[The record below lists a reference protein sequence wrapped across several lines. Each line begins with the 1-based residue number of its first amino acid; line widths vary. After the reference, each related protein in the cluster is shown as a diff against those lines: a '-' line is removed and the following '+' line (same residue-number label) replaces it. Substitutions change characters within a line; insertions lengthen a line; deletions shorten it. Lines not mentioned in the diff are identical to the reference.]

1 MKKNGTVG
9 KALSRCFG
17 PAGRDWLA
25 GKENMQK
32 LRCHCCG
39 RELPKGSLKYIVEIR
54 SFADFDGYLEDYG
67 GDVEEGINELLE
79 AIEGMDPES
88 LEEDV
93 SKELIYI
100 LCKACRDKF
109 TSDPF
114 KTGVAVFEGEDVKGT
129 IH

>member
-1 MKKNGTVG
+1 MTIAIKKGS
-9 KALSRCFG
+9 LI
-17 PAGRDWLA
+17 
-25 GKENMQK
+25 MQK

-39 RELPKGSLKYIVEIR
+39 RELPKGHLKYIVEIR
-54 SFADFDGYLEDYG
+54 SFADFDGYLEDYQG
-67 GDVEEGINELLE
+67 EVEEGINDLLDAME
-79 AIEGMDPES
+79 NMDPKA

-100 LCKACRDKF
+100 LCKSCRDRF

-114 KTGVAVFEGEDVKGT
+114 QTGKVVFEGEDVKGT